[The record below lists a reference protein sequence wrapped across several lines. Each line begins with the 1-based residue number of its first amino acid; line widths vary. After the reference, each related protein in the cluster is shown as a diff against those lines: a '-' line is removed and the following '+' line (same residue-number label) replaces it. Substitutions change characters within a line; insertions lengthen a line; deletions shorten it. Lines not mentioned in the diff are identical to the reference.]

1 LAIETGI
8 AILVSEKI
16 LNKYGFIPNELLN
29 EDYAYVLD
37 KLADE
42 KPEGLVLGEEDKAMG
57 EVS

>member
-1 LAIETGI
+1 
-8 AILVSEKI
+8 LVSEKI